1 MAKWREEPGK
11 SIKGE
16 DSVPSPDE
24 ESPTATTTAPK
35 TTARERRGA
44 GHRLRTGT
52 GLRSGVGRVSG
63 AAATLVRVLAMI
75 ICVLLALHIA
85 FVVFSANQDNAIV
98 RTVNDWADWFAWR
111 FRDIFVPKDERV
123 GVLVNYGIA
132 AVVYLI
138 VGRIV
143 AGLIRRVR

>member
-1 MAKWREEPGK
+1 MAKWREESGK
-11 SIKGE
+11 TIKGDDG
-16 DSVPSPDE
+16 DSHPTPDS
-24 ESPTATTTAPK
+24 ESPRTRTE
-35 TTARERRGA
+35 TTARARGGN
-44 GHRLRTGT
+44 GHRAGGGT
-52 GLRSGVGRVSG
+52 GLRTGVGRLSD

-85 FVVFSANQDNAIV
+85 FVVFSANDDNAIV

-138 VGRIV
+138 VGRVV